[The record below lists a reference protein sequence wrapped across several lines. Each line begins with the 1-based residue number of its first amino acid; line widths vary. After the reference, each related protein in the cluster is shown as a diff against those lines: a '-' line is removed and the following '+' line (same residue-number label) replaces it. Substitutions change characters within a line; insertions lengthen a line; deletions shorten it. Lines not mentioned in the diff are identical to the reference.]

1 MTLQKDHPLSHAR
14 TTFRHI
20 HSYRNGYDFS
30 VIKTATAMKTVT
42 VYFAMSHTPSSDME
56 VHCDTQ
62 LGDSDAMQTQIK
74 ECALLPSIDK
84 LSL

>member
-1 MTLQKDHPLSHAR
+1 M
-14 TTFRHI
+14 I
-20 HSYRNGYDFS
+20 S
-30 VIKTATAMKTVT
+30 VMKTATVMETVT

-56 VHCDTQ
+56 GIDCDTQ
-62 LGDSDAMQTQIK
+62 LGDRDVMQTQIT